1 MDNQDIDYH
10 RARAS
15 RELNLGLTTSCMAA
29 ARAHLRL
36 SSLHMERVR
45 SLGGDRRPAGLDRP
59 PFILA

>member
-1 MDNQDIDYH
+1 MDSRDIEYH
-10 RARAS
+10 RNRAS

-36 SSLHMERVR
+36 SSLHMQRVR
-45 SLGGDRRPAGLDRP
+45 SLGGDDRPTGFDRP